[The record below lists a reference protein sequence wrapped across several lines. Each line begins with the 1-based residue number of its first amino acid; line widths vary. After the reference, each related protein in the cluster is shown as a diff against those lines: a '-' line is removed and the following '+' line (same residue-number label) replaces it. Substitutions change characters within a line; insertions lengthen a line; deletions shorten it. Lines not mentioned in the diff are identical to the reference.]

1 MSTLNVTNIAGPSN
15 TGTAAILSS
24 INGGPISGARN
35 RIINGDMR
43 IDARN
48 NGAAVT
54 VNASALF
61 YTVDRWAAGGVT
73 SAGVF
78 TVQRLDGQLP
88 FSPSMLRVNVTSA
101 VTPASGNTYN
111 LQQRIEGLNV
121 SDLAFG
127 TSAARPV
134 TLSFKVKSTLTGTF
148 GGVIQ
153 NGAQNRSYPFT
164 FSIPAANTTTNIS
177 ITIPGDTSGTW
188 ASDNSTG
195 MIVLFDLGSGS
206 SVRGTAGAWSGSGFF
221 GATGSVSLIAN
232 ASNTLDIS
240 EVQLE
245 AGSVATPFERR
256 SYGQELSLCQRYY
269 EKSYLLSEATGKNP
283 ATGNYRVGAVSYAGS
298 MFSTTA
304 GFQVRKRATAT
315 LSFFNDAGAS
325 NTWLGLPSTANRTVT
340 LNDSSESWFSV
351 SVFGVTGDT
360 ALQGHWAASAEL

>member
-1 MSTLNVTNIAGPSN
+1 
-15 TGTAAILSS
+15 
-24 INGGPISGARN
+24 
-35 RIINGDMR
+35 
-43 IDARN
+43 
-48 NGAAVT
+48 
-54 VNASALF
+54 
-61 YTVDRWAAGGVT
+61 
-73 SAGVF
+73 
-78 TVQRLDGQLP
+78 
-88 FSPSMLRVNVTSA
+88 MLRVNVTSA

-127 TSAARPV
+127 TSAACPV

-206 SVRGTAGAWSGSGFF
+206 SIRGTAGAWSGSGFF

-245 AGSVATPFERR
+245 PGTVATPFERR
-256 SYGQELSLCQRYY
+256 SYGQELALCQRYY
-269 EKSYLLSEATGKNP
+269 EIGTADSAGAYISAAAVTVYGNISFMQTKRAAPTVSAPANWTTQAAGGGTTSRTFGTGS
-283 ATGNYRVGAVSYAGS
+283 V
-298 MFSTTA
+298 STT
-304 GFQVRKRATAT
+304 GFSAQFPGSDPRAQ
-315 LSFFNDAGAS
+315 G
-325 NTWLGLPSTANRTVT
+325 
-340 LNDSSESWFSV
+340 SWI
-351 SVFGVTGDT
+351 
-360 ALQGHWAASAEL
+360 AAIEL